1 MSNCLKFQP
10 FMEATNILG
19 KFILFLQNRKAMNIL
34 GKSFLFC
41 IIGKQE
47 KIGKNKIPSHK
58 SIKLIT

>member
-34 GKSFLFC
+34 GKSFLFF
-41 IIGKQE
+41 IIGKLMH
-47 KIGKNKIPSHK
+47 IIKIPSHK
-58 SIKLIT
+58 SIKLII